1 MAVSLGVY
9 IAVRNHGSTL
19 GRAIES
25 AVNAGINEIFVMDDA
40 SEDSTHDVLT
50 EMQSRHPDV
59 ITSVRLA
66 EKSLDHQQALSQ
78 HFPSMSSTHL
88 IGMGADDY
96 LLPEI
101 ADVREFL
108 AAPLV
113 FCDFAHVSFDGSVL
127 KTSWCEY
134 SLPVSLSAAG
144 VRERLKYCQRHE
156 CGIGSAVRRDLLE
169 WLYIEQEAWRLGAWS
184 DSIGL
189 SMLAAMHGATYL
201 PGDRA
206 AFTVVPQGG
215 PSYHQQHVH
224 NDESRASAARESK
237 RLLGQHVDADTAGRI
252 LERWFS

>member
-1 MAVSLGVY
+1 MSLGVY
-9 IAVRNHGSTL
+9 MAVRNHGSTL

-25 AVNAGINEIFVMDDA
+25 AVNAGIKEIFVMDDA
-40 SEDSTHDVLT
+40 SEDSTHDVLA

-66 EKSLDHQQALSQ
+66 KKSLDHQQALSQ
-78 HFPSMSSTHL
+78 HFPSMNSTHF

-96 LLPEI
+96 LLPGI
-101 ADVREFL
+101 TDVKEFL
-108 AAPLV
+108 QAPLV

-127 KTSWCEY
+127 GTSWCGY

-156 CGIGSAVRRDLLE
+156 CGVGSAVRRDLLE
-169 WLYIEQEAWRLGAWS
+169 WLYVDQEAWRLGPWS
-184 DSIGL
+184 DSIGF

-206 AFTVVPQGG
+206 AFTVVHESG
-215 PSYHQQHVH
+215 PSYHQQHLG
-224 NDESRASAARESK
+224 NNESRASAAREAK
-237 RLLGQHVDADTAGRI
+237 RLLGQHVDAETASRI
-252 LERWFS
+252 LERWF